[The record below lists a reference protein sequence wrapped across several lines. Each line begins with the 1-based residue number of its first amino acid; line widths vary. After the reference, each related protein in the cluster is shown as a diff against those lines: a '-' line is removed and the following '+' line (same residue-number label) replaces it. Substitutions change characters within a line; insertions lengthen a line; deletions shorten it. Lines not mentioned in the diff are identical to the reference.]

1 MIELYAGYTDGCE
14 GDTKRMLS
22 PGLSAANIASE
33 FCQCVSRQSR
43 TDPCFS
49 QVHTE
54 FMTIIAGGF
63 IASLF
68 PVTRRT
74 APRAGPL
81 AVALWSML
89 ELPIELILAQS
100 STERF
105 ASAAGRL
112 IWIAL
117 AFGTIYEIRFAR
129 AIFLFLCGV
138 SSIVVAQA
146 LPMTYEL
153 SPLVFS
159 VLVVDFL
166 LKVFALLYRW
176 PLLRAAYSR

>member
-1 MIELYAGYTDGCE
+1 
-14 GDTKRMLS
+14 
-22 PGLSAANIASE
+22 
-33 FCQCVSRQSR
+33 
-43 TDPCFS
+43 
-49 QVHTE
+49 
-54 FMTIIAGGF
+54 
-63 IASLF
+63 
-68 PVTRRT
+68 
-74 APRAGPL
+74 
-81 AVALWSML
+81 ML